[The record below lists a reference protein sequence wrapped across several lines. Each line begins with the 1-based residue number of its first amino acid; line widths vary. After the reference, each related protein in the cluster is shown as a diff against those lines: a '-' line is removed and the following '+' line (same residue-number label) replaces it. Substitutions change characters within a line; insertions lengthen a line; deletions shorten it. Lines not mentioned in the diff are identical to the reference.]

1 MEYVWIVLAV
11 LAGLFLIIM
20 LGVAWVL
27 SGIVVHPKNHTRA
40 ECIAYDEAHGL
51 DHLSAYGSEIRTEP
65 FSFASKAAGV
75 EIQGMYIDREE
86 GASFPDGRRRVI
98 VMVHGYTSTLCGMMK
113 YLEDYRKLGFDA
125 VLYDQPNHGES
136 GRRPTTM
143 GYVERHVVAEAI
155 DLARERYGADAVIG
169 THGESMGAATVMLHA
184 AIDSRISFAV
194 EDCGYSNLADQ
205 LAFNMKHVYH
215 LPRFPLLAMAS
226 LFSRMRG
233 GILFS
238 RVRPC
243 EAVKEIPESLPMLFV
258 HGTADDFVPSAM
270 VFENFEAKQGKKELL
285 CYPGASHAM
294 SKNRHREEYGENL
307 ERFLKKYEIV

>member
-1 MEYVWIVLAV
+1 MEYVWITLAV
-11 LAGLFLIIM
+11 LAGLLLIAL
-20 LGVAWVL
+20 LGIAWVL

-40 ECIAYDEAHGL
+40 ECIAYDEANGVEGL
-51 DHLSAYGSEIRTEP
+51 KAYGRDIRTEP
-65 FSFASKAAGV
+65 FSFMSKAARV
-75 EIQGMYIDREE
+75 EIKGMYIDRVE
-86 GASFPDGRRRVI
+86 GRSFSDGRRRVI
-98 VMVHGYTSTLCGMMK
+98 VLVHGYTSTLCGMMK
-113 YLEDYRKLGFDA
+113 YVEDYRRLGFDA

-143 GYVERHVVAEAI
+143 GFVERHVVSEVI
-155 DLARERYGADAVIG
+155 DLAKKRYGEDAVIG

-184 AIDSRISFAV
+184 AIDERISFAV

-226 LFSRMRG
+226 FFSRLRG

-238 RVRPC
+238 QVKPG
-243 EAVKEIPESLPMLFV
+243 EAVKKIPESLPMLFI

-270 VFENFEAKQGKKELL
+270 VFETFEAKQGKKELL
-285 CYPGASHAM
+285 CYPGASHAL
-294 SKNRHREEYGENL
+294 SKNRHREAYGENL
-307 ERFLKKYEIV
+307 ARFLRKYEII